1 MALFITQTGGG
12 CRASNYIHLLRKALE
27 KADLAFVPVISVNL
41 SGLEKNPGFSL
52 TLPII
57 RKMVYAMMYG
67 TSSSM
72 WPTRS
77 GPMSGSG
84 APLTPWSPPGR
95 AG

>member
-1 MALFITQTGGG
+1 M
-12 CRASNYIHLLRKALE
+12 
-27 KADLAFVPVISVNL
+27 PVISVNL

-57 RKMVYAMMYG
+57 RKMVYAMTYG
-67 TSSSM
+67 DIIVNVANQV
-72 WPTRS
+72 R
-77 GPMSGSG
+77 PMSGSG